1 MYKSKKFEDLTISD
15 DFMFGIVMRDPKYC
29 KPFLETILNIKISRI
44 EYPEDQKTINLS
56 LDAKSIRLDV
66 YVEDDFDTV
75 YNIEMQNGH
84 HKNLPKRTRYY
95 QGMIDLNLLDKGM
108 DYTQLKQSFVIFV
121 CTFDPFHIGRHVYT
135 FENRCVEDP
144 NLPLNDGTQKIILN
158 TKGIFDDVR
167 PELKRLLNFIDGR
180 QPEDSFTQDLSKAVE
195 SAKRNEKWRHDYMT
209 LQMAYDEKYREG
221 LETGIQQGIERGIT
235 TSARRML
242 SSGKYSDS
250 DISAITGLSVEQ
262 IQALK
267 NSAK

>member
-1 MYKSKKFEDLTISD
+1 MYRSKKFEDLTISD

-121 CTFDPFHIGRHVYT
+121 CTFIRSILAG
-135 FENRCVEDP
+135 
-144 NLPLNDGTQKIILN
+144 IILFKTPN
-158 TKGIFDDVR
+158 
-167 PELKRLLNFIDGR
+167 P
-180 QPEDSFTQDLSKAVE
+180 
-195 SAKRNEKWRHDYMT
+195 W
-209 LQMAYDEKYREG
+209 
-221 LETGIQQGIERGIT
+221 
-235 TSARRML
+235 
-242 SSGKYSDS
+242 
-250 DISAITGLSVEQ
+250 
-262 IQALK
+262 
-267 NSAK
+267 

>member
-1 MYKSKKFEDLTISD
+1 M
-15 DFMFGIVMRDPKYC
+15 
-29 KPFLETILNIKISRI
+29 
-44 EYPEDQKTINLS
+44 
-56 LDAKSIRLDV
+56 
-66 YVEDDFDTV
+66 
-75 YNIEMQNGH
+75 
-84 HKNLPKRTRYY
+84 
-95 QGMIDLNLLDKGM
+95 
-108 DYTQLKQSFVIFV
+108 KQSFVIFV

-221 LETGIQQGIERGIT
+221 LETGIQQGIERGIEQGIT
-235 TSARRML
+235 TSARPWQYLCTLHFDCHEHFVLRQYQCGGCSRRL
-242 SSGKYSDS
+242 FYKGKMQDRK
-250 DISAITGLSVEQ
+250 SVV
-262 IQALK
+262 
-267 NSAK
+267 

>member
-66 YVEDDFDTV
+66 Y
-75 YNIEMQNGH
+75 
-84 HKNLPKRTRYY
+84 
-95 QGMIDLNLLDKGM
+95 
-108 DYTQLKQSFVIFV
+108 
-121 CTFDPFHIGRHVYT
+121 T

-158 TKGIFDDVR
+158 TKGIFDDVQ

-221 LETGIQQGIERGIT
+221 LETGIQQGIERGIEQGIEQGIT

-250 DISAITGLSVEQ
+250 EISEITGLSVEQ

>member
-1 MYKSKKFEDLTISD
+1 MYMSKKFEDLTISD
-15 DFMFGIVMRDPKYC
+15 DFMFGIIMRNPKYC

-44 EYPEDQKTINLS
+44 EYPQDQKTINLS

-66 YVEDDFDTV
+66 YVEDDSDTV

-84 HKNLPKRTRYY
+84 HENLPKRTRYY

-135 FENRCVEDP
+135 FENRCVEDL
-144 NLPLNDGTQKIILN
+144 NLPLNDGTQKIVLN

-180 QPEDSFTQDLSKAVE
+180 QPEDSFTQDLSEAVE

-221 LETGIQQGIERGIT
+221 LKNGIAEEKEET
-235 TSARRML
+235 AHRML
-242 SSGKYSDS
+242 SDNTLTLEQIASF
-250 DISAITGLSVEQ
+250 TGLSLEQ

-267 NSAK
+267 DSNI

>member
-1 MYKSKKFEDLTISD
+1 MYRSKKFEDLTISD

-44 EYPEDQKTINLS
+44 EHPENQKTINLS

-66 YVEDDFDTV
+66 YVEDDSNTV

-84 HKNLPKRTRYY
+84 HENLPKRTRYY

-135 FENRCVEDP
+135 FENRCMEDP

-167 PELKRLLNFIDGR
+167 P
-180 QPEDSFTQDLSKAVE
+180 
-195 SAKRNEKWRHDYMT
+195 
-209 LQMAYDEKYREG
+209 
-221 LETGIQQGIERGIT
+221 
-235 TSARRML
+235 
-242 SSGKYSDS
+242 
-250 DISAITGLSVEQ
+250 
-262 IQALK
+262 
-267 NSAK
+267 

>member
-1 MYKSKKFEDLTISD
+1 MYTSKKFEDLTISD

-29 KPFLETILNIKISRI
+29 KPFLETILNIKISHI

-56 LDAKSIRLDV
+56 LDAKSIRLDI
-66 YVEDDFDTV
+66 YVEDESDTV

-84 HKNLPKRTRYY
+84 HLNLPKRTRYY

-135 FENRCVEDP
+135 FENHCVEDP
-144 NLPLNDGTQKIILN
+144 DLELNDGTQKLILN
-158 TKGIFDDVR
+158 TKGIFADVR

-180 QPEDSFTQDLSKAVE
+180 QPEDTFTRDLSEAVE
-195 SAKRNEKWRHDYMT
+195 SAKRNEKWRLDYMT

-250 DISAITGLSVEQ
+250 EISEITGLSKEQ

-267 NSAK
+267 SSKE

>member
-29 KPFLETILNIKISRI
+29 KPFLETIMNIKISRI

-66 YVEDDFDTV
+66 YVEDD
-75 YNIEMQNGH
+75 
-84 HKNLPKRTRYY
+84 
-95 QGMIDLNLLDKGM
+95 
-108 DYTQLKQSFVIFV
+108 
-121 CTFDPFHIGRHVYT
+121 FDPFHIGRHVYT

-221 LETGIQQGIERGIT
+221 LETGIQQGIERGIEQGIEQGIT

-250 DISAITGLSVEQ
+250 EISEITGLSVEQ
-262 IQALK
+262 IQTLK

>member
-1 MYKSKKFEDLTISD
+1 MYRSKKFEDLTISD

-66 YVEDDFDTV
+66 YVEDDSNTV

-135 FENRCVEDP
+135 FENRCAEDP
-144 NLPLNDGTQKIILN
+144 DLLLNDGTQKIILN

-180 QPEDSFTQDLSKAVE
+180 QPEDAFTQDLSEAVE

-221 LETGIQQGIERGIT
+221 LTRGRENGIIEEKEDA
-235 TSARRML
+235 ARRML
-242 SSGKYSDS
+242 SDGTLSLEQ
-250 DISAITGLSVEQ
+250 ISTFTGLSLEQ
-262 IQALK
+262 IQTLK
-267 NSAK
+267 N

>member
-1 MYKSKKFEDLTISD
+1 
-15 DFMFGIVMRDPKYC
+15 
-29 KPFLETILNIKISRI
+29 
-44 EYPEDQKTINLS
+44 
-56 LDAKSIRLDV
+56 
-66 YVEDDFDTV
+66 
-75 YNIEMQNGH
+75 
-84 HKNLPKRTRYY
+84 
-95 QGMIDLNLLDKGM
+95 MIDLNLLDKGM

-180 QPEDSFTQDLSKAVE
+180 QPEDSFTQDLSRLWNLP
-195 SAKRNEKWRHDYMT
+195 SAMKWRHDYMT

-221 LETGIQQGIERGIT
+221 LETGIQQGIERGIEQGIEQGIT

-250 DISAITGLSVEQ
+250 EISEITGLSVEQ